1 MSAILRDSRR
11 PPHFWMSG
19 MMMSAARF
27 SSSSRKP
34 WRRYRFSPQQIG
46 VEVDSRMSRMASTF
60 SGGHGLLEE
69 ESLKGSASFATRLP
83 VVMS

>member
-1 MSAILRDSRR
+1 MSAILRDSSR

-27 SSSSRKP
+27 SSTSRKP
-34 WRRYRFSPQQIG
+34 WRRNRFSPQQIG

-60 SGGHGLLEE
+60 SGGTGSSRKS
-69 ESLKGSASFATRLP
+69 SLKGSASLATRLP